1 MSNKRPPEGHVERR
15 SMTCYCSFRIRGD
28 QTLSPQ
34 GPKVKFSGDRL
45 SRSNSRLC
53 VCTVNG
59 LYYSFEYR
67 MPDEGLTGWRLKQC
81 ISLRRPPLPAQP
93 DNMAPWTLDH
103 AVCQGID
110 ASAHQICLRA
120 LKSQSHWT
128 FFFFNFPFS
137 ILTFCGNSLHSSRI
151 KTEWQPKFLRSAS
164 IIYFFLFFY
173 LDFHNN
179 GITYEKM
186 GIVEMFFCFS
196 LSWNIMFIWSLKIHP
211 VSPIELIRQWI
222 WCSGQHCRLTARRLQ
237 WTNDR

>member
-67 MPDEGLTGWRLKQC
+67 MPDEGVTGWRLKQC

-93 DNMAPWTLDH
+93 DNMAPWTLYH
-103 AVCQGID
+103 AVCQSID
-110 ASAHQICLRA
+110 FSAYQICLRA

-128 FFFFNFPFS
+128 FFFCYLLQQILHFPFW
-137 ILTFCGNSLHSSRI
+137 HSVEI
-151 KTEWQPKFLRSAS
+151 HCIPTESKQSDSWSFSDQLPLF
-164 IIYFFLFFY
+164 FFLFFY
-173 LDFHNN
+173 LDFWKKNFLSVF
-179 GITYEKM
+179 KM
-186 GIVEMFFCFS
+186 FKIFCIYG
-196 LSWNIMFIWSLKIHP
+196 L
-211 VSPIELIRQWI
+211 
-222 WCSGQHCRLTARRLQ
+222 
-237 WTNDR
+237 

>member
-34 GPKVKFSGDRL
+34 GPNVKFSGDRL

-67 MPDEGLTGWRLKQC
+67 MPDEGVTGWRLKQC

-93 DNMAPWTLDH
+93 DNMAPWTLYH

-110 ASAHQICLRA
+110 FSAYQICLRA

-128 FFFFNFPFS
+128 FFFFFFICCSTFYILHFDILWKFTAFQQNQNRVTAKKFS
-137 ILTFCGNSLHSSRI
+137 DQL
-151 KTEWQPKFLRSAS
+151 P
-164 IIYFFLFFY
+164 LFF
-173 LDFHNN
+173 
-179 GITYEKM
+179 
-186 GIVEMFFCFS
+186 FS
-196 LSWNIMFIWSLKIHP
+196 FLLFGLP
-211 VSPIELIRQWI
+211 
-222 WCSGQHCRLTARRLQ
+222 
-237 WTNDR
+237 

>member
-67 MPDEGLTGWRLKQC
+67 MPDEGVTGWRLKQC

-103 AVCQGID
+103 AVRQGID

-120 LKSQSHWT
+120 LRSQSHWT
-128 FFFFNFPFS
+128 FFFFICCSKFS
-137 ILTFCGNSLHSSRI
+137 IFHFDIL
-151 KTEWQPKFLRSAS
+151 WKFTAFQQNQNRVTAKISQIS
-164 IIYFFLFFY
+164 FHYLFFSF
-173 LDFHNN
+173 LLF
-179 GITYEKM
+179 G
-186 GIVEMFFCFS
+186 
-196 LSWNIMFIWSLKIHP
+196 LP
-211 VSPIELIRQWI
+211 
-222 WCSGQHCRLTARRLQ
+222 
-237 WTNDR
+237 

>member
-34 GPKVKFSGDRL
+34 GPNVKFSGDRL

-67 MPDEGLTGWRLKQC
+67 MPDEGETGWRLKQC

-93 DNMAPWTLDH
+93 DNMAPWTLYH

-110 ASAHQICLRA
+110 FSAYQICLRA

-128 FFFFNFPFS
+128 FFFFFHLLQQILHFTFWHSVEIHCIPAESKQSDSQNFSDQLP
-137 ILTFCGNSLHSSRI
+137 
-151 KTEWQPKFLRSAS
+151 
-164 IIYFFLFFY
+164 LFF
-173 LDFHNN
+173 
-179 GITYEKM
+179 
-186 GIVEMFFCFS
+186 FS
-196 LSWNIMFIWSLKIHP
+196 FLLFGLP
-211 VSPIELIRQWI
+211 
-222 WCSGQHCRLTARRLQ
+222 
-237 WTNDR
+237 